1 MGNYMNLIELIESY
15 IIFLI
20 TECYLS
26 ISLHPQSK
34 ETLITFSRLMR
45 FNLHDNS
52 YCTYI
57 KSVPAGRER
66 CLKQQKKVFQ
76 KCIEIK
82 DGFCG
87 ICHAGVFEYVYP
99 ISNGESITGFI
110 SVSGYSCEGG
120 VKKLDAAVNDLGYSG
135 ETLLQC
141 YSSLRTPNVD
151 KHKIDTL
158 VLPLVRMLELS
169 YKEEKVKTLGES
181 TQITAICRYVN
192 QNYDNDLTIETICK
206 EFYCSRSHL
215 SHTFKKETGK
225 SFREYLIGVR
235 LEHAKRL
242 LKYSNLTI
250 TEIAIS
256 VGFSDSTYFSNVFKT
271 KVGISPSAYRKK

>member
-1 MGNYMNLIELIESY
+1 
-15 IIFLI
+15 
-20 TECYLS
+20 
-26 ISLHPQSK
+26 
-34 ETLITFSRLMR
+34 MR

-57 KSVPAGRER
+57 KSVPEGREK
-66 CLKQQKKVFQ
+66 CLKQQKKVFK
-76 KCIEIK
+76 KCTEIK

-135 ETLLQC
+135 ETLLRC

-192 QNYDNDLTIETICK
+192 QNYANDLTIETICK

-225 SFREYLIGVR
+225 SFREYLIDAR

-242 LKYSNLTI
+242 LKYSNLSI
-250 TEIAIS
+250 TETALS
-256 VGFSDSTYFSNVFKT
+256 VGFNDANYFSNVFK
-271 KVGISPSAYRKK
+271 KYVGVSPIAYRRLT

>member
-1 MGNYMNLIELIESY
+1 MNLIELIESY

-57 KSVPAGRER
+57 KSVPEGRER

-76 KCIEIK
+76 KCTDIK

-120 VKKLDAAVNDLGYSG
+120 VKKLDASVNDLGYSG
-135 ETLLQC
+135 KLFCGAIHHCAL
-141 YSSLRTPNVD
+141 
-151 KHKIDTL
+151 
-158 VLPLVRMLELS
+158 RMLISTRLIRLCFRLS
-169 YKEEKVKTLGES
+169 ECL
-181 TQITAICRYVN
+181 
-192 QNYDNDLTIETICK
+192 NYLT
-206 EFYCSRSHL
+206 
-215 SHTFKKETGK
+215 KK
-225 SFREYLIGVR
+225 
-235 LEHAKRL
+235 
-242 LKYSNLTI
+242 
-250 TEIAIS
+250 
-256 VGFSDSTYFSNVFKT
+256 
-271 KVGISPSAYRKK
+271 KK